1 MRKFNE
7 ERLQSLEEA
16 REDALEVAQ
25 EEDEEKEARPE
36 DAEEVSLGLADPTA
50 AYGGMG

>member
-1 MRKFNE
+1 MRKSNE

-16 REDALEVAQ
+16 RQYALEVAQ

-36 DAEEVSLGLADPTA
+36 DAQEVSLTRTYPTA